1 MKKWFV
7 LCLLLGCWLRMD
19 AAGQD
24 ASDKMSWFGNA
35 KLGMFIHWGVYS
47 KIAGVWN
54 GSDQYN
60 EFVMLQAKIPVAEY
74 EKVAATFRPEK
85 MDVEKWVVAAKKA
98 GMKYVVFTSKHHEG
112 FAMYHSKC
120 SPYNI
125 YDFTGFHR
133 DPLKELAD
141 ACRKHGLKL
150 GIYYSLGRDWHDP
163 DVPTNWPTKGGR
175 SNTWDYP
182 DEDAKDV
189 NRYMERKVKPQV
201 KELLEQYHPDLIW
214 FDTFEMT
221 PKAQSQAIRKMIL
234 DFDPN
239 IIINDRIGHGLGD
252 YRTLE
257 QRESGGIIPGYW
269 EACITMSKN
278 WGYMKADND
287 FKSPQKIVGLLIDVV
302 SKGGNLLLNV
312 GPTPEGILQPR
323 NLERLDALGKWMK
336 ANGEAIY
343 GTRPWKVYGEKSRV
357 APVARKAQ
365 QSTGFED
372 AVYDGTTDV
381 VQDIRFTAG
390 DDCVYLFARNWQDET
405 VVSESLAEK
414 AGKISSVELLGYRK
428 KLDWQ
433 QTSEGLFVRIPRR
446 AVNELKTYAFKVK
459 FE

>member
-24 ASDKMSWFGNA
+24 ASDKMFWFGNA

-201 KELLEQYHPDLIW
+201 KELLEQYHPDLI
-214 FDTFEMT
+214 
-221 PKAQSQAIRKMIL
+221 
-234 DFDPN
+234 
-239 IIINDRIGHGLGD
+239 
-252 YRTLE
+252 
-257 QRESGGIIPGYW
+257 
-269 EACITMSKN
+269 
-278 WGYMKADND
+278 
-287 FKSPQKIVGLLIDVV
+287 
-302 SKGGNLLLNV
+302 
-312 GPTPEGILQPR
+312 
-323 NLERLDALGKWMK
+323 
-336 ANGEAIY
+336 
-343 GTRPWKVYGEKSRV
+343 
-357 APVARKAQ
+357 
-365 QSTGFED
+365 
-372 AVYDGTTDV
+372 
-381 VQDIRFTAG
+381 
-390 DDCVYLFARNWQDET
+390 
-405 VVSESLAEK
+405 
-414 AGKISSVELLGYRK
+414 
-428 KLDWQ
+428 
-433 QTSEGLFVRIPRR
+433 
-446 AVNELKTYAFKVK
+446 
-459 FE
+459 